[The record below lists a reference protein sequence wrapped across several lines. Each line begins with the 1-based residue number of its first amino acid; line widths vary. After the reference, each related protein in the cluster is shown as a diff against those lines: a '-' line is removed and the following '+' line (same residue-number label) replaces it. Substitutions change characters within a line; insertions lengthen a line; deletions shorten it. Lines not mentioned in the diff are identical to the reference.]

1 MAGEVTVNRAA
12 MATAAGQ
19 VEDALGQIRGQQS
32 RLSAINDE
40 LAASWKGEAA
50 AAFAGAYQQF
60 SADFAIVISAL
71 QGIQERLVGTHANY
85 DAAEA
90 ANTASVSKISAALN
104 R

>member
-1 MAGEVTVNRAA
+1 MAGQVTVNRAA

-19 VEDALGQIRGQQS
+19 VEDALGQIRAQQS
-32 RLSAINDE
+32 RLNGINEE
-40 LAASWKGEAA
+40 LAGTWKGEAA
-50 AAFAGAYQQF
+50 TAFASAYERF
-60 SADFAIVISAL
+60 SGDFSIVINAL

-85 DAAEA
+85 DTVEA

>member
-1 MAGEVTVNRAA
+1 MAGQVTVNRAA

-19 VEDALGQIRGQQS
+19 VEDALGTIRGQQA
-32 RLSAINDE
+32 RLNGINEE

-50 AAFAGAYQQF
+50 AAFAGAYESF
-60 SADFAIVISAL
+60 SSDFAIVISAL
-71 QGIQERLVGTHANY
+71 QGIQDRLVGSHANY
-85 DAAEA
+85 DAAES